1 MLNQIDLKVTRK
13 IARHQTLF
21 QRRHRKWLRLLIPV
35 VQLAIIATTT
45 GFIAQQVDYC
55 PLYNTVVTWVRTL
68 AAILTVLAVLY
79 LGGTKLAA
87 SIVPDIGIRTGAVA
101 VGIAVGLILVAF
113 GQDIAGAVISAFGL
127 PAVAC

>member
-1 MLNQIDLKVTRK
+1 MLTYFYTR
-13 IARHQTLF
+13 F
-21 QRRHRKWLRLLIPV
+21 SQRWSYAHALQRKRQLKWLRLLIPLG
-35 VQLAIIATTT
+35 QLGLVATTT
-45 GFIAQQVDYC
+45 GFIALQVDYC
-55 PLYNTVVTWVRTL
+55 PLFTSVVTWVRTL

-113 GQDIAGAVISAFGL
+113 GQDIAAAVISAFGQ